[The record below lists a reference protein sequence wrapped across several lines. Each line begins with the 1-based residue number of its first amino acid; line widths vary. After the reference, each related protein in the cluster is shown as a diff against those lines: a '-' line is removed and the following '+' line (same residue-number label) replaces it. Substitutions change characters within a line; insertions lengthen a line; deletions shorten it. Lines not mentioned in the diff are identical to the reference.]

1 MAGVNLPGPPSV
13 VHGLTPKALG
23 GKQMSSTSSPYNL
36 ELGQQTSPFS
46 PGMG

>member
-36 ELGQQTSPFS
+36 ELGQQTSRFS